1 MNVSTSTW
9 LIALPL
15 ALSPVIY
22 LWGRLGLRVRR
33 ATTMFPWMR
42 WFAVAV
48 LAATW
53 IPLVVV
59 ARQVLAGEALAWT
72 AGAVAWRIDG
82 LSVVLSF
89 VALLLGTAVALYS
102 GPYVAGETGE
112 EKYYTLLLML
122 VGSMIGLA
130 CTGDLFNLWV
140 WFELMALSSYFLVA
154 FYRQQ
159 PASLEAGVKYLVQ
172 SAAGSVLVLMGISLV
187 LAQTGTLE
195 LRAIAEV
202 ANASPALLLAGGL
215 FVVGFGV
222 KVALVPMHTWL
233 PDAHAQAPSGISA
246 MLSGVVIEAG
256 LVALLRAIA
265 ALLPI
270 SLSWGVLLM
279 GFGAINM
286 LAGNLMALRQSQL
299 KRMLAFSSVSHVGY
313 MLVGLGVGLYAGEAA
328 AAQGG
333 LFHLINHGIMKGLA
347 FLAAGAFLYALHVA
361 RGDHAPLTIDELAG
375 AARRYPWAALT
386 LSIALLGLGGL
397 PPLAGFMSKWQILV
411 GSARV
416 GTGAIYALIV
426 FTALNSVLSLGYYVP
441 VINAMY
447 RRQPSQLVLMGADLP
462 RSMVAVMIVLAV
474 LIVVL
479 GVWPGLVQ
487 SLTAE
492 GARAVIAAMGG

>member
-256 LVALLRAIA
+256 LVALLRAIG

-299 KRMLAFSSVSHVGY
+299 KRMLAFSSLSHVGY